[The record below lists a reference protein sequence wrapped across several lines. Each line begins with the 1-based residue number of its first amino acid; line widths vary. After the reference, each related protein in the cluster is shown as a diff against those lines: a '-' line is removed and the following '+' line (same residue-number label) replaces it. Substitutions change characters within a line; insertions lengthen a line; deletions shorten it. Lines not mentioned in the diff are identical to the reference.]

1 MKWLIPIIVALSGL
15 TYGCTSVSTFKQQDG
30 TTGYEAYCSALAKQQ
45 CADRATQ
52 QCPGGYVVLTNPQI
66 QSQSGY
72 KLLRNLD
79 DPLTPGSTVHLYF
92 ACK

>member
-1 MKWLIPIIVALSGL
+1 MWRLIVVLTVSGVAAA
-15 TYGCTSVSTFKQQDG
+15 CTSVSNFKQQDG

-52 QCPGGYVVLTNPQI
+52 QCPGGYVVLTDPQI
-66 QSQSGY
+66 QSQSAY
-72 KLLRNLD
+72 KLIRNLD
-79 DPLTPGSTVHLYF
+79 DPGTVHLYF